1 MGLRVKTDSIA
12 FIGFGEAARAFLE
25 GWRTAPG
32 FAARV
37 SAYDIKTDSPDAE
50 AREGK
55 RADYLATQAIGAS
68 SAPEA
73 VAGAA
78 AVFSLVTADQAH
90 EAALGALAGLADAAF
105 FFDCNS
111 CAPQTKERTAKA
123 VDGAGARYVDV
134 AVMAP
139 VHPRLHRA
147 PLLISGPHAKDA
159 AHVLAALDMT
169 AAIHDGPVGSASAV
183 KMVRSIVMKGL
194 EALVCECVLAGRK
207 AGVIQTVLDSLD
219 DTYPG
224 FDWKKRSAYMLERV
238 MTHGVRRAAE
248 MREAALT
255 VDLIGLDGAMS
266 RATVAWQQAVGDL
279 ALRSTTA
286 EVSDYR
292 VLADKI
298 LERLD
303 RKSG

>member
-1 MGLRVKTDSIA
+1 MGLRVETDSIA

-37 SAYDIKTDSPDAE
+37 SAYDIKTDSPDAGT
-50 AREGK
+50 REGK
-55 RADYLATQAIGAS
+55 RADYLAAQVTGAS

-73 VAGAA
+73 VAGADT
-78 AVFSLVTADQAH
+78 VFSLVTADQAH
-90 EAALGALAGLADAAF
+90 EAALAGLAGLGDGAF

-123 VDGAGARYVDV
+123 VDAAGARYVDV

-159 AHVLAALDMT
+159 APVLAALDM
-169 AAIHDGPVGSASAV
+169 AATIHDGPVGSASAV
-183 KMVRSIVMKGL
+183 KMIRSIVMKGL

-207 AGVIQTVLDSLD
+207 AGVIETVLDSLD

-266 RATVAWQQAVGDL
+266 RATAAWQQAVGDL
-279 ALRSTTA
+279 TLRSTTA

-292 VLADKI
+292 ILADKI